1 MTKAAPLIKRF
12 VAIREKQIA
21 LASDVRVAM
30 TKSET
35 AGLDR
40 SAMNPQSSKR
50 AMAAR
55 PEPPRGRNAGRQLH
69 G

>member
-30 TKSET
+30 KKSKT
-35 AGLDR
+35 AGLTG
-40 SAMNPQSSKR
+40 A
-50 AMAAR
+50 
-55 PEPPRGRNAGRQLH
+55 L
-69 G
+69 